1 MNDHGSSQMEDRG
14 EIMRRDAYI
23 LGIVG
28 MAIVNGMHFS
38 FYYLPAFLLMRPF
51 VQITFF
57 TGSPMVTSYLTSLML
72 STFTIMLA
80 GIPAAIYERLRGLKR
95 SSAVSFAIWLGGAVL
110 ITLPTIMTM
119 ASSGAG
125 P

>member
-1 MNDHGSSQMEDRG
+1 MNGRDPIQIEDRG

-23 LGIVG
+23 LGVVG
-28 MAIVNGMHFS
+28 MGIVNGMHFS
-38 FYYLPAFLLMRPF
+38 VYYLPAYLLMRPF

-57 TGSPMVTSYLTSLML
+57 TASPLVSSYLTSLML

-80 GIPAAIYERLRGLKR
+80 GIPAALYERFRGMK
-95 SSAVSFAIWLGGAVL
+95 SSNAVTFAIWLGAA
-110 ITLPTIMTM
+110 TLLTIPTIISL
-119 ASSGAG
+119 AGSGAG

>member
-1 MNDHGSSQMEDRG
+1 MNDFGPSRMEDRG

-23 LGIVG
+23 LGIVAL
-28 MAIVNGMHFS
+28 AIVNGMQFS
-38 FYYLPAFLLMRPF
+38 FYYLPAYLLMRPF

-57 TGSPMVTSYLTSLML
+57 TGSPVVTAYLTSLML

-80 GIPAAIYERLRGLKR
+80 GIPAAIYERLRGLKQ
-95 SSAVSFAIWLGGAVL
+95 SDATTFAIWLGASVL
-110 ITLPTIMTM
+110 LALPTIINV
-119 ASSGAG
+119 ASSNPG